1 MSAETIAQMQLQPN
15 AHLVH
20 FEIDEGAFERAETV
34 PQMQLQCAVP
44 GCPERG
50 GRDRQTDR
58 QKDRDRQTDRQ
69 TGRRGPGGAVCL
81 RRRRHVPKCGLDMPR
96 RSVMP
101 TPSTHLPLLLSV
113 KRQIFCVG
121 KG

>member
-1 MSAETIAQMQLQPN
+1 MRISFISRLMKAPLKERKPYRRCSYN
-15 AHLVH
+15 AL
-20 FEIDEGAFERAETV
+20 
-34 PQMQLQCAVP
+34 CP

-58 QKDRDRQTDRQ
+58 KKDRDRQTDRQ
-69 TGRRGPGGAVCL
+69 TDRRGPGGAVCL

>member
-69 TGRRGPGGAVCL
+69 TDRKTETDR
-81 RRRRHVPKCGLDMPR
+81 KTD
-96 RSVMP
+96 
-101 TPSTHLPLLLSV
+101 
-113 KRQIFCVG
+113 RQTEGVQAELCA
-121 KG
+121 